1 MCYGPSFRGVDPE
14 RDVRVS
20 VDNGVLTVEAQRIEE
35 THGKHRTEFRYGL
48 LRRSVTLS
56 ATADEEQI
64 SDKGILEVGV
74 PLRGPQQSGRSIPV
88 EHAD

>member
-1 MCYGPSFRGVDPE
+1 
-14 RDVRVS
+14 
-20 VDNGVLTVEAQRIEE
+20 
-35 THGKHRTEFRYGL
+35 
-48 LRRSVTLS
+48 VTLS
-56 ATADEEQI
+56 AAADEEQI

>member
-1 MCYGPSFRGVDPE
+1 
-14 RDVRVS
+14 
-20 VDNGVLTVEAQRIEE
+20 
-35 THGKHRTEFRYGL
+35 
-48 LRRSVTLS
+48 VTLS

-64 SDKGILEVGV
+64 STRYDKGILEVGV